1 MSIISDCNQIG
12 DRNFGHVV
20 SAPAGPMD
28 SIDFELPE
36 VSLPHSFLGVKML
49 DSDGDPIGAD
59 VATGEFTIMVAL
71 DVTSVLEAPIGN
83 VLDAANLVSL
93 NVAGPI
99 RRVQV
104 TVSSPLSAEVASWC
118 VALQSF
124 KS

>member
-1 MSIISDCNQIG
+1 MSVIADCSQIG

-28 SIDFELPE
+28 SIDFELSE
-36 VSLPHSFLGVKML
+36 VSLPHSFLGIKML
-49 DSDGDPIGAD
+49 DSGGDPIGAG
-59 VATGEFTIMVAL
+59 VASGEFTVMIAL

-83 VLDAANLVSL
+83 VLDASNLVSL

-104 TVSSPLSAEVASWC
+104 TVTSPLSAEVVSWT
-118 VALQSF
+118 VAVQSF